1 MEAASEAQLAS
12 MGLRAQR
19 KDIDEIIS
27 FSQWDRK
34 VALHR
39 AIKLQNVPARPSVDN
54 MWRQEQG
61 NRAGY
66 NTKCNVGIC
75 IINISAAV
83 PGEGTTC
90 APKDLPGQSYLCKEE
105 MGVWSKKYLTSSA
118 GPTKYNQHLKQA
130 SDMERYSIE
139 DYCNYVPNVVWDAV
153 NTYKN
158 LYLAKYIG
166 QNSTLDITMMQHTF
180 SSFKCGYVMD
190 KEGIIDQHLRQVHG
204 IKGIQALTPAQEI
217 VVDTA
222 KPFDC
227 TDLLDLEI
235 SGPNKRANK
244 LLSLFNRAVSSKV
257 ISNTTNRKNADL
269 FGHRSQEFLK

>member
-61 NRAGY
+61 NGAGY

-83 PGEGTTC
+83 PGEGTRG

-105 MGVWSKKYLTSSA
+105 MGVWSKKYLTSSN

-130 SDMERYSIE
+130 
-139 DYCNYVPNVVWDAV
+139 
-153 NTYKN
+153 
-158 LYLAKYIG
+158 
-166 QNSTLDITMMQHTF
+166 
-180 SSFKCGYVMD
+180 
-190 KEGIIDQHLRQVHG
+190 
-204 IKGIQALTPAQEI
+204 
-217 VVDTA
+217 
-222 KPFDC
+222 
-227 TDLLDLEI
+227 
-235 SGPNKRANK
+235 
-244 LLSLFNRAVSSKV
+244 
-257 ISNTTNRKNADL
+257 
-269 FGHRSQEFLK
+269 